1 MTTKQ
6 SSSAKNKYILPV
18 GFTLIIMI
26 MIMTNLF
33 ALSKMSNSSTMMVET
48 ISSTSGL
55 QQNESISASLNK
67 IKSDNSQILKS
78 VIGFDLFSVFLSIF
92 FTLYVLKRQKEN
104 DKEIARIANTD
115 ALTGLPNRER
125 YIEIL
130 DEHIKREPDSICA
143 IIFFDI
149 DYFKTIN
156 DNYGHEVGDLILQ
169 QYAEKVGKSIKGI
182 DVLSRFGSDE
192 FVLLL
197 RSSNTFK
204 QISAFVHELSA
215 NLDTSFTI
223 GSDQVFLTSS
233 IGVAH
238 YSKDATTARA
248 LLKNADIAMYH
259 SKQSGRNCY
268 QFYSKETNNRIERN
282 HTISHALHTILKDRN
297 KNKEL
302 YLLYQPLMNIN
313 EGEIKECEAL
323 IRWKSADG
331 STIMP
336 DEFIPLAEKSNLIEK
351 VNIFVINEACLQQ
364 ETWQKQG
371 ITDVRININLSGN
384 KLIFKKL
391 LKQFKRNLRSM
402 NLSPSLFGI
411 ELTER
416 TLNEISQETI
426 YKLEKMRDQGIKIAI
441 DDFGTD
447 YSSLINLKNLPI
459 TTLKIDK
466 GFIAGLPDNKDD
478 YALVQTIINLGHS
491 LNLDIV
497 AEGVE
502 TFEQLKFLRENSCT
516 IAQGYYFHR
525 PLESKQIPRLK
536 QAA

>member
-1 MTTKQ
+1 MTANQ

-33 ALSKMSNSSTMMVET
+33 ALSEMSNSTNMMVET
-48 ISSTSGL
+48 ISGTSEY
-55 QQNESISASLNK
+55 QQQQAIQASLAK
-67 IKSDNSQILKS
+67 AKSDNNQILKNL
-78 VIGFDLFSVFLSIF
+78 IGFDLSSVILSIF
-92 FTLYVLKRQKEN
+92 FTLYILKRQKEN
-104 DKEIARIANTD
+104 DKQVALIANTD
-115 ALTGLPNRER
+115 SLTNLPNRDR
-125 YIEIL
+125 FIEIL
-130 DEHIKREPDSICA
+130 DEHIKRDPDSICA
-143 IIFFDI
+143 TVFFDI

-156 DNYGHEVGDLILQ
+156 DNYGHEMGDIILQ
-169 QYAEKVGKSIKGI
+169 QFADKVSASIKGI

-197 RSSNTFK
+197 RSSNTLE
-204 QISAFVHELSA
+204 QIASFIHELSA
-215 NLDTSFTI
+215 NLDTSFTV

-259 SKQSGRNCY
+259 SKRSGRNCY
-268 QFYSKETNNRIERN
+268 QFYSKETNNKIERD
-282 HTISHALHTILKDRN
+282 HTISHTLHTILKDRN

-302 YLLYQPLMNIN
+302 YLLYQPLMNIA
-313 EGEIKECEAL
+313 EGHITECEAL
-323 IRWKSADG
+323 IRWKDSDG
-331 STIMP
+331 HVIMP

-351 VNIFVINEACLQQ
+351 VNLFVVNEACLQQ
-364 ETWQKQG
+364 EQWQQQNIK
-371 ITDVRININLSGN
+371 DVRININLSGN

-402 NLSPSLFGI
+402 NLAPSLFGI

-426 YKLEKMRDQGIKIAI
+426 YELEQMRELGMKIAI

-447 YSSLINLKNLPI
+447 YSSLLSLKNLPI

-502 TFEQLKFLRENSCT
+502 TFEQLKFLKEHSCT

-525 PLESKQIPRLK
+525 PLDSKQISKLK
-536 QAA
+536 HAA